1 MLHKPSHATPA
12 VEIRMLPIS
21 KQKNCKYFQKNQY
34 SLTHNFFD
42 PSRSSPPNHF
52 ISILQ
57 ERLEKMEVSLN
68 KE

>member
-1 MLHKPSHATPA
+1 MSSSIRIKKNEKP
-12 VEIRMLPIS
+12 LPNREYGV
-21 KQKNCKYFQKNQY
+21 KPKQY

-42 PSRSSPPNHF
+42 PAKSSPPNYF

-57 ERLEKMEVSLN
+57 ERLENMELKRN